1 MPAIHPARFLSL
13 VALVLATSAC
23 AASASTD
30 FPSQTRQHRSPHLL
44 TAAEI
49 SRTRVTSAYEAVE
62 RLKPNFL
69 LGMRGEAKR
78 AVYLNGARLLGGVE
92 NLRMIDAST
101 VQQIVFLNGIEAA
114 TRYGSGNRA
123 GVLLVTTVPAPQL

>member
-1 MPAIHPARFLSL
+1 MSATYPARFLSF
-13 VALVLATSAC
+13 VALVLVGSAC
-23 AASASTD
+23 ATSSSTELR
-30 FPSQTRQHRSPHLL
+30 SHRMQRSPNLL

-49 SRTRVTSAYEAVE
+49 SRAHVTSAYEAVE

-69 LGMRGEAKR
+69 LAMRGEARR
-78 AVYLNGARLLGGVE
+78 AVYLNGARLLGGIE
-92 NLRMIDAST
+92 NLRLIDAST

-123 GVLLVTTVPAPQL
+123 GVLLITTVPAPQL